1 MKADLN
7 MAQEALVGLLL
18 LATPRTSCRLSDPAA
33 CHRPVSFKQT
43 PQTEPQTKIGEG
55 CLSLETLKSTA
66 AGAAGIRREADLHT
80 LPGFLSWDRTG
91 RKSLLRLQ
99 VA

>member
-1 MKADLN
+1 

-43 PQTEPQTKIGEG
+43 PQTEPQTKLENAS
-55 CLSLETLKSTA
+55 LSLDTLKSTA
-66 AGAAGIRREADLHT
+66 AGAAGIRR
-80 LPGFLSWDRTG
+80 
-91 RKSLLRLQ
+91 
-99 VA
+99 